1 VTLLGHF
8 GDILVDLVLELVYI
22 NGKFDV
28 DAITVMASK
37 CTSKV
42 TEMTPEFPENVK
54 MTELPIYL

>member
-1 VTLLGHF
+1 
-8 GDILVDLVLELVYI
+8 VDLVLELVYI